1 MRPVGCLLTAT
12 LTLFAAAKVAPSVV
26 YAQGDRA
33 ALEARLNKAGGA
45 LSAGEAS
52 AMGRRETQLLFA
64 IVDDRAGEAVLR
76 ARATTTLGLVRSA
89 AAHDFLENLIIRKLP
104 SSDPT
109 DRLLL
114 RKAAVALGWQSGP
127 RVVDTLAPL
136 LEHGDPE
143 VRLDAAV
150 GLGLTR
156 NQAALQPLRD
166 RLTRED
172 DANVRRQLE
181 TQLRLLTET
190 LAPAAPPVRPA
201 AAPDHR

>member
-1 MRPVGCLLTAT
+1 MRALDGRASPRQRMISAVAVASVFVFGG
-12 LTLFAAAKVAPSVV
+12 AAAHAES
-26 YAQGDRA
+26 DRPA
-33 ALEARLNKAGGA
+33 IEQKLQQSGAG
-45 LSAGEAS
+45 LSADAAHALTRG
-52 AMGRRETQLLFA
+52 ETQILFA
-64 IVDDRAGEAVLR
+64 IVDDRAVAPVVRGRAV
-76 ARATTTLGLVRSA
+76 TSLGWVRSA

-104 SSDPT
+104 SSDAG

-136 LEHGDPE
+136 LEHVDPD

-150 GLGLTR
+150 GLGLSR
-156 NQAALQPLRD
+156 NHAAEQPLRD

-181 TQLRLLTET
+181 TQLRQ
-190 LAPAAPPVRPA
+190 LASASTAGHPPE
-201 AAPDHR
+201 HR